1 LKTIQ
6 VKDRTI
12 GEGHPCFIIAEAGSN
27 HDRKLEQ
34 AFRLI
39 DIAKDAGAD
48 AVKFQTYSAESL
60 YSKKTPKPEY
70 LKKKDLSSKDE
81 TLWDVIKKIEMP
93 RDWHPRLKEYC
104 LKKNIIFMST
114 PFDLKAV
121 DELESVDMPVYK
133 VASFEI
139 THLPLL
145 ERIANTGKPIIL
157 STGMADVSD
166 IRDALDIIY
175 KAGNKQVAL
184 LHCAINYPPRYEDLN
199 LRAMDTMREAFQIPV
214 GFSDHTLGVISD
226 IAAVARGACIIEK
239 HFTLDRELKGPDHP
253 FALEPQELRDMVV
266 SIRDTEKS
274 LGSCEKK
281 RTESEKELYRIGR
294 RSLVAACNISKGTKI
309 TRQMLEVKRP
319 GYGIAVKSMNELIG
333 RATKQNIEEDD
344 ILQWEMFF

>member
-1 LKTIQ
+1 MKTIQ

-93 RDWHPRLKEYC
+93 REWHPRLKEYC
-104 LKKNIIFMST
+104 LKKDIIFMST

-121 DELESVDMPVYK
+121 DELESVGMPAYK
-133 VASFEI
+133 IASFEI

-145 ERIANTGKPIIL
+145 EKAGKTGKPIIL
-157 STGMADVSD
+157 STGMADISD
-166 IRDALDIIY
+166 IKDALDVIH
-175 KAGNKQVAL
+175 KTGNKQVAL

-199 LRAMDTMREAFQIPV
+199 LRAMDTMKETFQIPI
-214 GFSDHTLGVISD
+214 GFSDHTLGITSD
-226 IAAVARGACIIEK
+226 IAAVARGACVIEK
-239 HFTLDRELKGPDHP
+239 HFTMDRKLKGPDHP
-253 FALEPQELRDMVV
+253 FALEPQELKNMVR

-274 LGSCEKK
+274 IGSSEKK
-281 RTESEKELYRIGR
+281 RTESEEELYRIGR
-294 RSLVAACNISKGTKI
+294 RSLVAACNISKGIKI
-309 TRQMLEVKRP
+309 TREMLEVKRP
-319 GYGIAVKSMNELIG
+319 GYGIAVKSMDELIG
-333 RATKQNIEEDD
+333 RIARKDIEEDD
-344 ILQWEMFF
+344 ILQWEMFS